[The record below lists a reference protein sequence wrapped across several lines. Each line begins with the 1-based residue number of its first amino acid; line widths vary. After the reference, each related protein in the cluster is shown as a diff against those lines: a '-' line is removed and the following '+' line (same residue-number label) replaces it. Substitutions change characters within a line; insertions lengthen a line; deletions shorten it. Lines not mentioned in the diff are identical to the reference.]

1 MSTPERSR
9 ETGYIDSSIDYDGR
23 NGEIIRLGLA
33 ASPIG
38 SSPELEL
45 PLQSRDARG
54 ALSEYNPDVYHNRTK
69 RLLIEALGLTNIN
82 ESCIEFNGNGSYG
95 AGDEMFRLLR
105 SMGFA
110 EVLVPTYSFPNVAE
124 WSIRQGIAYT
134 PLVTDSL
141 YPLESVKTVLGMGEE
156 LDHKIVYL
164 DYPNNPF
171 GQVDSQ
177 LMREVVAHVSEQGA
191 IPLIDMAFG
200 EVLGDEFKDGIQ
212 FVLDHGGIVLS
223 SLSKTQ
229 GLPALRA
236 GRAFISPRIVESFY
250 HGGQRLVFGMTQEAQ
265 FIHELLYTSR
275 NGGSYLAQIHAKNVA
290 DYCET
295 TNSQL
300 VSELE
305 NLGLVVASS
314 SPRVPIQVVIAQGIP
329 DFYSRL
335 AREGLETES
344 LSDYQVTIGNNR
356 GFGGSAV
363 RMLTPEP
370 GKLKEVIRRVK
381 IAVC

>member
-1 MSTPERSR
+1 MSTVERPR
-9 ETGYIDSSIDYDGR
+9 ESGYAGSSIEYDGH

-45 PLQSRDARG
+45 PLQSRDARS

-69 RLLIEALGLTNIN
+69 KLLIEALGLTNID
-82 ESCIEFNGNGSYG
+82 ESCIELNGNGSYG

-105 SMGFA
+105 NMGFV

-124 WSIRQGIAYT
+124 WSTRQGVTYT
-134 PLVTDSL
+134 PLVADSL
-141 YPLESVKTVLGMGEE
+141 YPLESIKVVLGMGKE
-156 LDHKIVYL
+156 LDRKIVYL

-171 GQVDSQ
+171 GQADPK
-177 LMREVVAHVSEQGA
+177 LMREVVAHASEQGA

-212 FVLDHGGIVLS
+212 FTLDHGGIALS

-236 GRAFISPRIVESFY
+236 GRAFISPEIVKSFY
-250 HGGQRLVFGMTQEAQ
+250 HGSQRLVFGMTQEAQ
-265 FIHELLYTSR
+265 YIHELLYAPR

-290 DYCET
+290 DYCEA

-300 VSELE
+300 VSELG
-305 NLGLVVASS
+305 NLGLIVAPSN
-314 SPRVPIQVVIAQGIP
+314 PCVPIQVVIAQDIP
-329 DFYSRL
+329 NFYDRL
-335 AREGLETES
+335 AKEGLQTES
-344 LSDYQVTIGNNR
+344 LSDYQVTIGDNQ
-356 GFGGSAV
+356 GFGDSAV
-363 RMLTPEP
+363 RMLTPKP
-370 GKLKEVIRRVK
+370 GELEEVIRRVK
-381 IAVC
+381 MAVY